1 MCEQDLYL
9 TKDVEISV
17 KYKEEPESSVV
28 DNGTIYF
35 SHILGFQWMNYT
47 KRCMYKVDMS
57 V

>member
-1 MCEQDLYL
+1 MLSKYMCEQDLYL

-35 SHILGFQWMNYT
+35 SHILGYQ
-47 KRCMYKVDMS
+47 
-57 V
+57 